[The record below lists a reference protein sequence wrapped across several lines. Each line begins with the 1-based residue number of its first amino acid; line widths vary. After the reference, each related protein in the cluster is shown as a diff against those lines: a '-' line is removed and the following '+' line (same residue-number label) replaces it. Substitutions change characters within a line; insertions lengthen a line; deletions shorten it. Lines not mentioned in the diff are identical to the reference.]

1 MYTLSPIK
9 FLTHAAHDKISI
21 YERVQK
27 RALNIFQCTE
37 SATILHANYIIKTF
51 VI

>member
-9 FLTHAAHDKISI
+9 FLTHAAHDKNST
-21 YERVQK
+21 YERVHK
-27 RALNIFQCTE
+27 RALIIFQCTE
-37 SATILHANYIIKTF
+37 SATVLHTNYIIKTF